1 MHKRRYLPLVLAAT
15 LAPLAVNANGIS
27 EDDIDPHACLGKD
40 GIKNDKTPDL
50 GGPPDETP
58 PDYAG
63 KPADTPPDY
72 SGKPDETPPD
82 YAGKPDDYFP
92 PDKGGKPDE
101 YPPTPGAVPI
111 PAAAW
116 LLGSGL
122 LGMVGIARGRR
133 RD

>member
-15 LAPLAVNANGIS
+15 LAPLAVNATGIS
-27 EDDIDPHACLGKD
+27 EDDVDPYACLDED
-40 GIKNDKTPDL
+40 GIKDD
-50 GGPPDETP
+50 DETP

-63 KPADTPPDY
+63 KPDDIPPDY
-72 SGKPDETPPD
+72 SGKPDKKPPD

-92 PDKGGKPDE
+92 PDKDDKPDDD
-101 YPPTPGAVPI
+101 YPPKPGAVPL

-122 LGMVGIARGRR
+122 LGMAGIARGRR
-133 RD
+133 RE